1 MVHHKKVLVCGQVGG
16 RTKKFGKSLSFEKF
30 RVIEKFSNFSKKIFQ
45 TGIARTSL

>member
-30 RVIEKFSNFSKKIFQ
+30 RVIDKIFQ